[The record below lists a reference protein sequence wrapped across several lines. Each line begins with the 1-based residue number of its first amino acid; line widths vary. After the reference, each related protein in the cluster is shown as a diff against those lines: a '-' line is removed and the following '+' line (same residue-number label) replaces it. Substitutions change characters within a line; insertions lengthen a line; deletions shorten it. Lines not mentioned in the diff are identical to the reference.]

1 MGELAQRC
9 GFFPIWEKGTLMP
22 DYELAI
28 RSSRVVTP
36 DGERAATVLVR
47 DGRIAGL
54 AEHSSDARAVEVVDL
69 GADALMPG
77 LVDTHVHI
85 NEPGRTET
93 EGFATATR
101 AAAAGGVTTIL
112 DMPNGS
118 IPPTTSV
125 EALEIKRSAA
135 SGQCSV
141 DVGFWGGA
149 VAGNQDALVPLLEA
163 GVFGFKG
170 YLFPESDSFPY
181 LGGEQ
186 LDHTLEVL
194 KTVDGLLLVHAEDA
208 EEIAKA
214 APALTGSGF
223 SSFLASRPASAETAA
238 IRRVIAGSRSTGTK
252 VHVVHLSAA
261 DALADIRA
269 AKEEGVRLTVETCPH
284 YLAITAGEIPDGAT
298 QYKCTPPI
306 REEGNREALWS
317 ALSQGVIDCVVS
329 DHAPC
334 TVEAKY
340 LDTGDFDRAGP
351 GIASLQLSLSI
362 VWTEADERGHS
373 LTDVARWMA
382 TNTARFADIDR
393 KGAIAE
399 GYDAD
404 LVWFAPDASYTVDAK
419 KLLHRN
425 PITAYQGRSLRG
437 VVRRTWLRGRA
448 VDVDGTPHGEL
459 LRKNTA

>member
-1 MGELAQRC
+1 
-9 GFFPIWEKGTLMP
+9 MP
-22 DYELAI
+22 EYELAI

-36 DGERAATVLVR
+36 EGERPGTVLVR

-54 AEHSSDARAVEVVDL
+54 VAYAAEASAMEEVDL

-101 AAAAGGVTTIL
+101 AAAAGGVTTVL
-112 DMPNGS
+112 DMPNGC

-125 EALEIKRSAA
+125 EALEVKRSAA
-135 SGQCSV
+135 AGQCFV

-149 VAGNQDALVPLLEA
+149 VAGNQGALVPLHEA

-170 YLFPESDSFPY
+170 YLFPESENFPY
-181 LGGEQ
+181 LVSKQ
-186 LDHTLEVL
+186 LDHALEVL

-223 SSFLASRPASAETAA
+223 ASFLASRPASAETAA
-238 IRRVIAGSRSTGTK
+238 IRRVVAGSRSTGTR

-261 DALADIRA
+261 DALPEIEA
-269 AKEEGVRLTVETCPH
+269 AKEAGIRMTVETCPH
-284 YLAITAGEIPDGAT
+284 YLAIAANEIPDGAT
-298 QYKCTPPI
+298 QFKCTPPI
-306 REEGNREALWS
+306 REKGNREVLWS

-340 LDTGDFDRAGP
+340 LDTGDFAHASP

-362 VWTEADERGHS
+362 VWTEADKRAHS

-382 TNTARFADIDR
+382 TNTAKFAGVGR
-393 KGAIAE
+393 KGSIAA
-399 GYDAD
+399 GLDAD
-404 LVWFAPDASYTVDAK
+404 LVWFAPDDGFTVNAEE
-419 KLLHRN
+419 LLHRN
-425 PITAYQGRSLRG
+425 PITAYQGRSLKG

-448 VDVDGTPHGEL
+448 VDVDGTPRGQL
-459 LRKNTA
+459 LRRDTT